1 MNCFFN
7 SWDVVV
13 CGGVW
18 WCVYDDFLTFC
29 FCLVFFFS
37 FFLKI
42 SKKFTDFYFTKFLW
56 TFNLVDTSP
65 TVNFDIY
72 NFDFP
77 GVSFQIIFKIIFAKV
92 QENNNH
98 KKSLICLVY
107 NRTLHLH
114 PPYRSIY
121 IHSIIFNKQLLLSPP
136 FNLNL
141 PQT

>member
-1 MNCFFN
+1 MG
-7 SWDVVV
+7 

-18 WCVYDDFLTFC
+18 WCVVVCVWWFPYFLFLSC
-29 FCLVFFFS
+29 IFFF
-37 FFLKI
+37 FFLKNFKKIYWFLFYEI
-42 SKKFTDFYFTKFLW
+42 SL